1 MKRAKGNVQDL
12 SNLGLVRFGVGEQTG
27 LFTYSSD
34 FSLQFAGAEFT
45 GEFARTHRFSR
56 FPARQEGEAI
66 YGTASAFSERG
77 SAFFVNGTRWF
88 GRWLLGGELFAI
100 NPDYQ
105 TTLRTY
111 QDEVAGLGPL
121 GAMAN
126 ETMYWDLV
134 QDNEDGDAYPDRRS
148 GTLRAFP
155 RDRKGDDRNDV
166 LIGVDEDQ
174 DGLPD
179 TNRNFNGL
187 PDYLEPF
194 LLYHVEANGYRY
206 GLDRNNNDEPDAIED
221 DLDWDYPYDFD
232 QRGYHLFGRA
242 TFADHWSLTLGRYAA
257 GQVAG
262 AGRNISTYGIL
273 RFQWQSQSRLKYLLL
288 ENHLRRVKD
297 DIPDEHTVHDERLQ
311 QVDAD
316 VDLGRYDNDGPDG
329 VPNSGDDDG
338 RVDYLCISVL
348 STPRNFILGGATG
361 IAGLRLRGGY
371 QSMDA
376 GRRGRVVWVGG
387 EFTDG
392 AIFKEGSFA
401 QTVGSMAHEFGHALD
416 LPDLYDTKF
425 DNPDE
430 ESAGIG
436 CWGLM
441 GWGAH
446 GWNGDDGP
454 NGFSAWSLEQL
465 GWIGPDNERLVE
477 VREDARDIVVTD
489 LYQQGVVYKVPL
501 RTEYIY
507 HERLER
513 VDVLEYLLLE
523 QRVRS
528 SHHYNRHLPAEG
540 LLVWHVRPS
549 TTANLVE
556 EDKLVDLVCA
566 DGLYRD
572 AGYSMGQVA
581 DPLQSRDNLDFW
593 SRDSEYSL
601 RHGGN
606 LGDASDLFDGVH
618 FTYLNRRSNPATSPW
633 REFGEANTGV
643 AFENM
648 RRMGAA

>member
-1 MKRAKGNVQDL
+1 M
-12 SNLGLVRFGVGEQTG
+12 RFGVGEQTG

-221 DLDWDYPYDFD
+221 DLDWTIRMISISGVTTCLAARRLPITGLSHWVVM
-232 QRGYHLFGRA
+232 RPARCGR
-242 TFADHWSLTLGRYAA
+242 R
-257 GQVAG
+257 Q
-262 AGRNISTYGIL
+262 
-273 RFQWQSQSRLKYLLL
+273 KYL
-288 ENHLRRVKD
+288 HLRN
-297 DIPDEHTVHDERLQ
+297 PE
-311 QVDAD
+311 
-316 VDLGRYDNDGPDG
+316 
-329 VPNSGDDDG
+329 VP
-338 RVDYLCISVL
+338 VAKPV
-348 STPRNFILGGATG
+348 
-361 IAGLRLRGGY
+361 
-371 QSMDA
+371 
-376 GRRGRVVWVGG
+376 
-387 EFTDG
+387 
-392 AIFKEGSFA
+392 
-401 QTVGSMAHEFGHALD
+401 
-416 LPDLYDTKF
+416 
-425 DNPDE
+425 
-430 ESAGIG
+430 
-436 CWGLM
+436 
-441 GWGAH
+441 
-446 GWNGDDGP
+446 
-454 NGFSAWSLEQL
+454 SLEIPL
-465 GWIGPDNERLVE
+465 
-477 VREDARDIVVTD
+477 ARKPSS
-489 LYQQGVVYKVPL
+489 QGEGRHSR
-501 RTEYIY
+501 RT
-507 HERLER
+507 
-513 VDVLEYLLLE
+513 
-523 QRVRS
+523 
-528 SHHYNRHLPAEG
+528 
-540 LLVWHVRPS
+540 
-549 TTANLVE
+549 
-556 EDKLVDLVCA
+556 
-566 DGLYRD
+566 
-572 AGYSMGQVA
+572 
-581 DPLQSRDNLDFW
+581 
-593 SRDSEYSL
+593 
-601 RHGGN
+601 HG
-606 LGDASDLFDGVH
+606 S
-618 FTYLNRRSNPATSPW
+618 
-633 REFGEANTGV
+633 
-643 AFENM
+643 
-648 RRMGAA
+648 

>member
-1 MKRAKGNVQDL
+1 MRGSSTVRAAAKSLASHVA
-12 SNLGLVRFGVGEQTG
+12 QTG
-27 LFTYSSD
+27 PVRGQREILVIFAKFKDEAPGNDQVPHYAGALLDPEIEGSFAHFYHTMSFGQLQVQGTVLPKRYSSAQPAAAYLAT
-34 FSLQFAGAEFT
+34 SAGEYGNYGQFVRE
-45 GEFARTHRFSR
+45 
-56 FPARQEGEAI
+56 I
-66 YGTASAFSERG
+66 
-77 SAFFVNGTRWF
+77 
-88 GRWLLGGELFAI
+88 
-100 NPDYQ
+100 
-105 TTLRTY
+105 
-111 QDEVAGLGPL
+111 
-121 GAMAN
+121 
-126 ETMYWDLV
+126 
-134 QDNEDGDAYPDRRS
+134 
-148 GTLRAFP
+148 
-155 RDRKGDDRNDV
+155 
-166 LIGVDEDQ
+166 
-174 DGLPD
+174 
-179 TNRNFNGL
+179 
-187 PDYLEPF
+187 
-194 LLYHVEANGYRY
+194 
-206 GLDRNNNDEPDAIED
+206 
-221 DLDWDYPYDFD
+221 
-232 QRGYHLFGRA
+232 
-242 TFADHWSLTLGRYAA
+242 
-257 GQVAG
+257 
-262 AGRNISTYGIL
+262 
-273 RFQWQSQSRLKYLLL
+273 
-288 ENHLRRVKD
+288 
-297 DIPDEHTVHDERLQ
+297 LQ

-581 DPLQSRDNLDFW
+581 DPLQGRDNLDFW